1 MFSDLDQ
8 QLATTLKH
16 HAGGD
21 IAPAPIV
28 EHARRRGHQ
37 LRLRRR
43 WLITGATTAASV
55 VLVTAV
61 MVIPAGRAPDGATM
75 PATALVL
82 PDAPGQPG
90 AIARPEAV
98 GTDPG
103 VVHFT
108 TDSLVSGAWS
118 ATWSAGRGVES
129 VEFRGPTGQARFV
142 LARSVATL
150 DGLPQT
156 LSSAGRPQPPTD
168 TRVGGRP
175 GVAWFDPSGDTK
187 LWFVRW
193 QPVDGLWAQLD
204 IYATGRDEATDA
216 AGRVRFDAA
225 HRCVAPF
232 RLQTLP
238 PGGRLLGCSITLAR
252 IERGSFTE
260 GSLVIGDES
269 GRWLTVRAQP
279 VPGRDPGTANLVA
292 GSYRARRQGSDV
304 LEMFVRPCVVE
315 AFLKGWGNGYT
326 ESEGLTVLSGY
337 QPALDL
343 DDPGTW

>member
-8 QLATTLKH
+8 ELATTLKH
-16 HAGGD
+16 HAGGNID
-21 IAPAPIV
+21 PAPIV
-28 EHARRRGHQ
+28 EHARRRGHR

-43 WLITGATTAASV
+43 WLITGGTTAACAF
-55 VLVTAV
+55 LAAAV

-82 PDAPGQPG
+82 PDAPGEPG
-90 AIARPEAV
+90 AIARPEVV

-129 VEFRGPTGQARFV
+129 VEFRGTAGQARFV
-142 LARSVATL
+142 LARSAATL
-150 DGLPQT
+150 DGLQQT

-168 TRVGGRP
+168 VRVGGRP

-204 IYATGRDEATDA
+204 IYATGHDEATDA
-216 AGRVRFDAA
+216 ASRVRFDGA
-225 HRCVAPF
+225 HRCVVPF
-232 RLQTLP
+232 RLQSLP
-238 PGGRLLGCSITLAR
+238 PGGRLLGCSVTLNR
-252 IERGSFTE
+252 SERGSFDQA
-260 GSLVIGDES
+260 SLVIGDES
-269 GRWLTVRAQP
+269 GRWLTVRAQR
-279 VPGRDPGTANLVA
+279 VPGRDPMAADLVA
-292 GSYRARRQGSDV
+292 GPYRARRQGSDV
-304 LEMFVRPCVVE
+304 LEMFVKPCVVE

-343 DDPGTW
+343 DNPDTW

>member
-1 MFSDLDQ
+1 MSSDLDQ
-8 QLATTLKH
+8 QLATTLKY

-21 IAPAPIV
+21 IDPAPIV
-28 EHARRRGHQ
+28 EHARRRGHR

-43 WLITGATTAASV
+43 WLISGGTAAACV
-55 VLVTAV
+55 VLAAAV

-90 AIARPEAV
+90 AIARPEVV
-98 GTDPG
+98 GADPG
-103 VVHFT
+103 LVHFT
-108 TDSLVSGAWS
+108 TDSLVSGARS
-118 ATWSAGRGVES
+118 ATWSTGRGVES

-142 LARSVATL
+142 LARSAATL
-150 DGLPQT
+150 DGLQQT

-168 TRVGGRP
+168 VRVGGRP

-204 IYATGRDEATDA
+204 IYATGHDEATDTA
-216 AGRVRFDAA
+216 SRVRFDAA
-225 HRCVAPF
+225 HRCVVPF
-232 RLQTLP
+232 RLQLLP
-238 PGGRLLGCSITLAR
+238 PGGRLLGCSVTLFQS
-252 IERGSFTE
+252 ERGSFDDA
-260 GSLVIGDES
+260 SLVIGDES

-279 VPGRDPGTANLVA
+279 TPGRDPRAADLAA
-292 GSYRARRQGSDV
+292 GPYRARRQGSDV
-304 LEMFVRPCVVE
+304 LEMFVTPCVVE
-315 AFLKGWGNGYT
+315 AFLKGRGNGYT

-337 QPALDL
+337 QPAGDL
-343 DDPGTW
+343 DHPDTW